1 MKYTIT
7 ITREDAPSSDYDV
20 FFATYFSDYSL
31 KKLGRESE
39 YKSWRFV
46 ARDHQE
52 ILGIICG
59 DMMWGVLHIELLMIK
74 PEYRK
79 LGLGRELYENVVDL
93 AKETNCSMMTVETFD
108 FQAPED
114 WQNKGFKIDL
124 ARPGYQGNTLYYLSK
139 AL

>member
-7 ITREDAPSSDYDV
+7 RDDSPLPDYDA
-20 FFATYFSDYSL
+20 FLATYFRDYSL

-46 ARDHQE
+46 ARDGQE

-79 LGLGRELYENVVDL
+79 LGLGRELYETVVDL
-93 AKETNCSMMTVETFD
+93 AKETKCSMMTVETFD
-108 FQAPED
+108 FQAPEY

-139 AL
+139 SL

>member
-1 MKYTIT
+1 MKYT
-7 ITREDAPSSDYDV
+7 ITREDAPSSDYDA
-20 FFATYFSDYSL
+20 FFATYFRDYSL

-74 PEYRK
+74 SEYRK

-108 FQAPED
+108 FQAPEY

-139 AL
+139 SL

>member
-1 MKYTIT
+1 MDSILTIV
-7 ITREDAPSSDYDV
+7 RDDAPSSDYDA
-20 FFATYFSDYSL
+20 FFAAYFRDYSL

-46 ARDHQE
+46 ARDGQE

-59 DMMWGVLHIELLMIK
+59 DIMWGVLHIELLMIK
-74 PEYRK
+74 PEHRK
-79 LGLGRELYENVVDL
+79 LGLGRELYGNVVDL

-108 FQAPED
+108 FQAPEY
-114 WQNKGFKIDL
+114 WQNKGFKIDF

-139 AL
+139 SL